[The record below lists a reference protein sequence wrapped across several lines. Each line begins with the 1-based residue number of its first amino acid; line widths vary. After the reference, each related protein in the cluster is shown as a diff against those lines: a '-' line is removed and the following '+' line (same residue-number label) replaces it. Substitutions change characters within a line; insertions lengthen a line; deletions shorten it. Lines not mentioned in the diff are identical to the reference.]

1 MASVKT
7 YNGPHGLRN
16 NFERAISHLLPY
28 DPVAKKRAKGIKRG
42 SALISLAEVHDGPTT
57 TIATNDSKPSIGK
70 RGVHLHYHKHH
81 KYKKLTHEQCRE
93 LSEWQQ
99 NNPDAH
105 KPSYAKKPHVTGG
118 PTKSKQI
125 STLVSQQ
132 EAAKMK
138 KYNQSAHVGSTNT
151 ADRATADDEQHLM
164 SMVQSAVAKHFVPQ
178 PNQPNPIR
186 RPRPSSS
193 PPANWKE
200 AMEWLNKRMNKS
212 T

>member
-1 MASVKT
+1 
-7 YNGPHGLRN
+7 
-16 NFERAISHLLPY
+16 
-28 DPVAKKRAKGIKRG
+28 
-42 SALISLAEVHDGPTT
+42 
-57 TIATNDSKPSIGK
+57 
-70 RGVHLHYHKHH
+70 
-81 KYKKLTHEQCRE
+81 
-93 LSEWQQ
+93 
-99 NNPDAH
+99 
-105 KPSYAKKPHVTGG
+105 
-118 PTKSKQI
+118 
-125 STLVSQQ
+125 
-132 EAAKMK
+132 MK
-138 KYNQSAHVGSTNT
+138 KYNQLAHVGSTNT